1 MIYWQCERGGQY
13 MNDEKRDLTTIKLA
27 EIERLIKDFKER
39 FEAGTS
45 DADSFISMTEIE
57 RMWIELQNNT
67 QIIYSDFLKELMS
80 NVDEYKLILKKKE
93 NTDSKE

>member
-1 MIYWQCERGGQY
+1 
-13 MNDEKRDLTTIKLA
+13 MNDKSRDLTTIKLA

-45 DADSFISMTEIE
+45 NADNFISMIEIE
-57 RMWIELQNNT
+57 RMWTDLQNNT
-67 QIIYSDFLKELMS
+67 QIVYSDFIKELMS
-80 NVDEYKLILKKKE
+80 NVDERELIRKKKE